1 MVIEFVGLI
10 AGFGKSLI
18 DNSKWFL
25 NLLDKKVYSR
35 LFRYNTKSLKN
46 IPDDDFE
53 FAYRILY
60 FNKKMVRLAIMEITT
75 LHFLIMALL
84 TLIIVAALIRY
95 VPSLKIYNVIIP
107 QWGLFIIGYI
117 IGLIYMFVFRNIR
130 IGKSNPK

>member
-25 NLLDKKVYSR
+25 NLLDKNVYSK

-117 IGLIYMFVFRNIR
+117 IGLIYMFVFRSIQNSK
-130 IGKSNPK
+130 GNLK

>member
-53 FAYRILY
+53 LIYKALH

-75 LHFLIMALL
+75 LHIFIMALL

-95 VPSLKIYNVIIP
+95 IPSLKIYNIIIP
-107 QWGLFIIGYI
+107 QWGLFLIGYI
-117 IGLIYMFVFRNIR
+117 IGLIYMFVFRSIQISKGNL
-130 IGKSNPK
+130 K